1 MEDVEGLRIERDAKY
16 KQKDNINETLTSNI
30 GDHFKKEVL
39 NMKIQIESMFE
50 KTRLNSDKL
59 IALDVEQGIIQK
71 KIENDFTMLTDPNV
85 FKRLVEEQVVLQ

>member
-1 MEDVEGLRIERDAKY
+1 MEGLRIERDAKY

-50 KTRLNSDKL
+50 KTRLNSDRI
-59 IALDVEQGIIQK
+59 IALDVEQGILQK
-71 KIENDFTMLTDPNV
+71 KIEHDFTVFTDPNA
-85 FKRLVEEQVVLQ
+85 FKKLVEEQVLLQ